1 MAATLLPGCANPDD
15 LRPGSLAAQG
25 KMTPWQAAVAASAD
39 ASRRL
44 SDGEGETVVANA
56 VAAHEKRRP

>member
-1 MAATLLPGCANPDD
+1 MAAALAGCTSPDD

-25 KMTPWQAAVAASAD
+25 KAPPWQAAVASAAN

-56 VAAHEKRRP
+56 VAAHERRRP

>member
-1 MAATLLPGCANPDD
+1 LSGCANPDD
-15 LRPGSLAAQG
+15 LRPGSIAAHGQ
-25 KMTPWQAAVAASAD
+25 TPPWQAAVAAAAD

-44 SDGEGETVVANA
+44 SDGEGETVVATA

>member
-1 MAATLLPGCANPDD
+1 MAMGLHGCANPDD
-15 LRPGSLAAQG
+15 LKPGALPAAG
-25 KMTPWQAAVAASAD
+25 RAAPWQAAVAASAD

>member
-1 MAATLLPGCANPDD
+1 MAAALSGCANPDD
-15 LRPGSLAAQG
+15 LQPGSLAARG
-25 KMTPWQAAVAASAD
+25 RTPPWQAAVAAAAD

-56 VAAHEKRRP
+56 VAAHEQRRP